1 MYEKTGPILEKRI
14 SGAIAGVASLVTQA
28 WTDAGKPALPVD
40 APPRSPR
47 PIRR

>member
-1 MYEKTGPILEKRI
+1 MI
-14 SGAIAGVASLVTQA
+14 TQA

-40 APPRSPR
+40 APPRPPR